1 MGKKFVGLNGLKYFW
16 NKIKVKIEEAQ
27 KTVSDKIA
35 EVENSLT
42 AETTAR
48 ENADKTLQAN
58 IENKVDKVNGK
69 GLSTNDYT
77 TEEKN
82 KLSGLDNYDDTAVKS
97 SITDLQTQITS
108 NKTAIESE
116 EKRATTAENNL
127 STSISSVSTNLSS
140 HTGNKSNPHGVTK
153 SQVGLGNVPNV
164 ATNDQTPT
172 YTVASEN
179 TALTSGEKLSVA
191 FGKIAKAISSLI
203 SHLAN
208 KSNPHGVTKA
218 QVGLGNVVNTGDSA
232 TPTSGGI
239 TKFTTGGAYTLK
251 QAIDENTT
259 AIATLNGTGTG
270 SVTKTVSD
278 KIAEVVAGAPES
290 LDTLKEISDW
300 IDTHEDSASAMN
312 TAIQAN
318 ATAISD
324 EAKARAAADTALQTA
339 INGKAAS
346 SHTHDDRYY
355 TESEMNTKLSGKANS
370 SHTHTKSQITDFPTS
385 LKNPN
390 ALTINGKTYDG
401 SSAVNA
407 GVQTVANGGT
417 GKTTGKDAANY
428 FLNELT
434 TGSSAP
440 VDDDYFICQYAG
452 GGITTTT
459 YQRRPVSKLWNYIKG
474 KISSVLGLTATNYGG
489 KASTAGTADKTVN
502 DISITFPYVTESG
515 QYVIPLGNI
524 PDPTSTEIKSPYNWD
539 ITGFFSIIRASG
551 HNGSH
556 VKFEAGHGYSHAWI
570 TYAYLDKEDF
580 NHVTTSMKAFQ
591 YNGEWWLG
599 LYISTN
605 NQNYVGKMTITYS
618 RGLPATPTCIL
629 YNSKSDGVANEEIY
643 NSIQDIPSSWWGPR
657 TIHNPTTF
665 TQNITAP
672 NITSLEESV
681 AGKSDIGHT
690 HNYLPLSGGAMTGDI
705 KYKGSKS
712 TYNMIKFIDNKNDT
726 YGNGISIGGGGLTI
740 IGGGESSDT
749 VAAQETSGG
758 NEKMIIANDTAI
770 DFYTNA
776 QSGFSSAKHITMN
789 TDGTITANGFNGKA
803 STAGTADKAT
813 QDGNG
818 NNIVNTYATKTE
830 LENVIAGDISSKMNT
845 ANPEGTGSFSL
856 NRYTDKENGI
866 GKHSVSM
873 GDDCGAMGE
882 ASVALGYSTFA
893 HNIGSV
899 AEGFVTHSRGIGSHA
914 EGRNTNASGDT
925 AHAEGESTTASG
937 ATSHAEGA
945 STEATG
951 NYTHAEGYSTHATGM
966 YAHAEGNNCTA
977 SKDAAH
983 VEGYNCTANG
993 IASHAEG
1000 YNCTASKDVA
1010 HAEGMYTTA
1019 DGQTSHTSGYY
1030 TQTTNFAEFA
1040 CGQFNKSTKSD
1051 DISARTIF
1059 SVGNGNSVTD
1069 RFNALEVKD
1078 NGDVYAKKLYVG
1090 RYGSEVHEVLHSGN
1104 MTFDEKTATLTITV

>member
-153 SQVGLGNVPNV
+153 
-164 ATNDQTPT
+164 
-172 YTVASEN
+172 
-179 TALTSGEKLSVA
+179 
-191 FGKIAKAISSLI
+191 
-203 SHLAN
+203 
-208 KSNPHGVTKA
+208 A

-232 TPTSGGI
+232 TPANGG
-239 TKFTTGGAYTLK
+239 TAKFTTGGAYTLK
-251 QAIDENTT
+251 QAIDKNTT

-355 TESEMNTKLSGKANS
+355 TETEIDTKLSGKADK

-390 ALTINGKTYDG
+390 ALTVNGKTYDG
-401 SSAVNA
+401 SSAVDA
-407 GVQTVANGGT
+407 GVQTIANGGT
-417 GKTTGKDAANY
+417 GQTTQAGINKAIIAELPEGTSTVTDGTMFVSSCASNDGFTDTNETNVPY
-428 FLNELT
+428 KRKFLL
-434 TGSSAP
+434 
-440 VDDDYFICQYAG
+440 V
-452 GGITTTT
+452 
-459 YQRRPVSKLWNYIKG
+459 WNYIKD
-474 KISSVLGLTATNYGG
+474 KISSVLGLTATAYGG
-489 KASTAGTADKTVN
+489 KAS
-502 DISITFPYVTESG
+502 
-515 QYVIPLGNI
+515 
-524 PDPTSTEIKSPYNWD
+524 
-539 ITGFFSIIRASG
+539 
-551 HNGSH
+551 
-556 VKFEAGHGYSHAWI
+556 
-570 TYAYLDKEDF
+570 
-580 NHVTTSMKAFQ
+580 M
-591 YNGEWWLG
+591 
-599 LYISTN
+599 
-605 NQNYVGKMTITYS
+605 
-618 RGLPATPTCIL
+618 
-629 YNSKSDGVANEEIY
+629 
-643 NSIQDIPSSWWGPR
+643 
-657 TIHNPTTF
+657 
-665 TQNITAP
+665 
-672 NITSLEESV
+672 
-681 AGKSDIGHT
+681 
-690 HNYLPLSGGAMTGDI
+690 
-705 KYKGSKS
+705 
-712 TYNMIKFIDNKNDT
+712 
-726 YGNGISIGGGGLTI
+726 
-740 IGGGESSDT
+740 
-749 VAAQETSGG
+749 
-758 NEKMIIANDTAI
+758 
-770 DFYTNA
+770 
-776 QSGFSSAKHITMN
+776 
-789 TDGTITANGFNGKA
+789 
-803 STAGTADKAT
+803 AGTADKAT
-813 QDGNG
+813 KASFLEEYVGASGNRPTSGNIKPKDATEYGGMRKDVVTSSMTNANGRPYRDGHLLTLFWDNAGRFDSQIFVANANPPALKARGKSNTEDYGSWIDIITSDNIGSQTVLKAIQDASGNV
-818 NNIVNTYATKTE
+818 ITDTYATKNE
-830 LENVIAGDISSKMNT
+830 LESVIVGDISNKMDT

-856 NRYTDKENGI
+856 NRYTDEENGI

-899 AEGFVTHSRGIGSHA
+899 AEGFVTYSRGIGSHA
-914 EGRNTNASGDT
+914 EGKNTNASGDA

-966 YAHAEGNNCTA
+966 CA
-977 SKDAAH
+977 
-983 VEGYNCTANG
+983 
-993 IASHAEG
+993 HAEG

-1069 RFNALEVKD
+1069 RFNAFEVKD
-1078 NGDVYAKKLYVG
+1078 NGDVYAHKLYIG
-1090 RYGSEVHEVLHSGN
+1090 RYDSEVHEVLHSGN
-1104 MTFDEKTATLTITV
+1104 MSFDEATATLTITV

>member
-251 QAIDENTT
+251 QAIDKNTT

-355 TESEMNTKLSGKANS
+355 TETEIDTKLSGKANS

-434 TGSSAP
+434 IGNSDP

-459 YQRRPVSKLWNYIKG
+459 YHRRPVSKLWNYIKG
-474 KISSVLGLTATNYGG
+474 KISSVLGLTATNYG
-489 KASTAGTADKTVN
+489 
-502 DISITFPYVTESG
+502 
-515 QYVIPLGNI
+515 
-524 PDPTSTEIKSPYNWD
+524 
-539 ITGFFSIIRASG
+539 
-551 HNGSH
+551 
-556 VKFEAGHGYSHAWI
+556 
-570 TYAYLDKEDF
+570 
-580 NHVTTSMKAFQ
+580 
-591 YNGEWWLG
+591 
-599 LYISTN
+599 
-605 NQNYVGKMTITYS
+605 
-618 RGLPATPTCIL
+618 
-629 YNSKSDGVANEEIY
+629 
-643 NSIQDIPSSWWGPR
+643 
-657 TIHNPTTF
+657 
-665 TQNITAP
+665 
-672 NITSLEESV
+672 
-681 AGKSDIGHT
+681 
-690 HNYLPLSGGAMTGDI
+690 
-705 KYKGSKS
+705 
-712 TYNMIKFIDNKNDT
+712 
-726 YGNGISIGGGGLTI
+726 
-740 IGGGESSDT
+740 
-749 VAAQETSGG
+749 
-758 NEKMIIANDTAI
+758 
-770 DFYTNA
+770 
-776 QSGFSSAKHITMN
+776 
-789 TDGTITANGFNGKA
+789 GKA

-856 NRYTDKENGI
+856 NRYTDEDNGI
-866 GKHSVSM
+866 GEHSISM

-882 ASVALGYSTFA
+882 ASVALGYSAFA
-893 HNIGSV
+893 HNKGSV

-914 EGRNTNASGDT
+914 EGKNTNASGD
-925 AHAEGESTTASG
+925 ASHAEGE
-937 ATSHAEGA
+937 

-966 YAHAEGNNCTA
+966 YAHAEGCGTIA
-977 SKDAAH
+977 SNSSAH

-1069 RFNALEVKD
+1069 RFNAFEVKD
-1078 NGDVYAKKLYVG
+1078 NGDVYAHKLYIG
-1090 RYGSEVHEVLHSGN
+1090 RYDSEVHEVLHSGN
-1104 MTFDEKTATLTITV
+1104 MSFDEATATLTITV

>member
-127 STSISSVSTNLSS
+127 STSISSVSTNLSY
-140 HTGNKSNPHGVTK
+140 HTG
-153 SQVGLGNVPNV
+153 
-164 ATNDQTPT
+164 
-172 YTVASEN
+172 
-179 TALTSGEKLSVA
+179 
-191 FGKIAKAISSLI
+191 
-203 SHLAN
+203 N

-251 QAIDENTT
+251 QAIDKNTT

-300 IDTHEDSASAMN
+300 IDTHGDSASAMN

-355 TESEMNTKLSGKANS
+355 TETEIDTKLSGKANS

-434 TGSSAP
+434 IGNSDP
-440 VDDDYFICQYAG
+440 GDDDYFICQYAG
-452 GGITTTT
+452 GGTTTTT
-459 YQRRPVSKLWNYIKG
+459 YYRRPVSKLWHYIKG

-489 KASTAGTADKTVN
+489 KASTAGTADK
-502 DISITFPYVTESG
+502 
-515 QYVIPLGNI
+515 
-524 PDPTSTEIKSPYNWD
+524 
-539 ITGFFSIIRASG
+539 
-551 HNGSH
+551 
-556 VKFEAGHGYSHAWI
+556 
-570 TYAYLDKEDF
+570 
-580 NHVTTSMKAFQ
+580 
-591 YNGEWWLG
+591 
-599 LYISTN
+599 
-605 NQNYVGKMTITYS
+605 
-618 RGLPATPTCIL
+618 
-629 YNSKSDGVANEEIY
+629 
-643 NSIQDIPSSWWGPR
+643 
-657 TIHNPTTF
+657 
-665 TQNITAP
+665 
-672 NITSLEESV
+672 
-681 AGKSDIGHT
+681 
-690 HNYLPLSGGAMTGDI
+690 
-705 KYKGSKS
+705 
-712 TYNMIKFIDNKNDT
+712 
-726 YGNGISIGGGGLTI
+726 
-740 IGGGESSDT
+740 
-749 VAAQETSGG
+749 
-758 NEKMIIANDTAI
+758 
-770 DFYTNA
+770 
-776 QSGFSSAKHITMN
+776 
-789 TDGTITANGFNGKA
+789 
-803 STAGTADKAT
+803 AT

-818 NNIVNTYATKTE
+818 NNIVNTYATIGNTKKWSSVYSSSTYSSGYFLLATYTGVASTGNHDVCFAGVCQIDNVGERYEQRFLVYARGTANTIIFEKFTVQYTGGNTEGQLLYATCSTANNAFTINLYGKITGKYCRFNTCIDYASNGDVSDRIGVNNVSMPNKYSTAISGTEITYQAIGAPTATKATQDASGNVITDTYATKNE
-830 LENVIAGDISSKMNT
+830 LESVIVGDISNKMDT

-856 NRYTDKENGI
+856 NRYTDEENGI

-899 AEGFVTHSRGIGSHA
+899 AEGFATYSRGIGSHA
-914 EGRNTNASGDT
+914 EGKNTNASGDA

-966 YAHAEGNNCTA
+966 YA
-977 SKDAAH
+977 
-983 VEGYNCTANG
+983 
-993 IASHAEG
+993 HAEG

-1069 RFNALEVKD
+1069 RFNAFEVKD
-1078 NGDVYAKKLYVG
+1078 NGDVYAHKLYIG
-1090 RYGSEVHEVLHSGN
+1090 RYDSEVHEVLHSGN
-1104 MTFDEKTATLTITV
+1104 MSFDEATATLTITV